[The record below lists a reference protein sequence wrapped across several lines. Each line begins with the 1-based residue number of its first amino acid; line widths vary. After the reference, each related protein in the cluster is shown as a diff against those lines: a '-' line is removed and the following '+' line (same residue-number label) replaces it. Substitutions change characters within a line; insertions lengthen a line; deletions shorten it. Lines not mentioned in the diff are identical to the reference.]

1 MQKEKACVCARL
13 TQTRNEQR
21 TCAEME
27 REMLKYGVYAKG
39 VELLCFKHALGKLST
54 IFPEMVTAVFDSPF
68 MTATFKFSNGF
79 INWKPG
85 QVIEIFERF
94 TNF

>member
-39 VELLCFKHALGKLST
+39 VELLCFKHALGKL
-54 IFPEMVTAVFDSPF
+54 
-68 MTATFKFSNGF
+68 
-79 INWKPG
+79 
-85 QVIEIFERF
+85 
-94 TNF
+94 